1 MRMSKNVGAICF
13 VVVMSMMF
21 IYSLTPTLAADK
33 FKVAAL
39 FPGSINDATFNQS
52 GYEGLK
58 KIERELG
65 AEISFIEKVPGANEE
80 ENMLDYARRGYNL
93 IIAHGGQMDN
103 SALKVAK
110 RFPKVKFF
118 VTNGGASGPNISHG
132 GINQNHYGYVTGMLA
147 ARMTKTNKVSFISA
161 QNFPFVVS
169 VYEAIKK
176 GAVATKPK
184 VEVSAVYTGDWEDV
198 HKAKEAAFAEIAKG
212 SDVLFPYLNFAKLG
226 ILDAAREKDIYA
238 FGEIASANEKEID
251 RQFNVAPK
259 NTLAI
264 VLMNYGE
271 VLFNIA
277 KLVKSGK
284 FEGGKSFF
292 LGLETPGITGF
303 LRENKVIPKEVL
315 EEIKKAK
322 QDIIAGKIKF

>member
-1 MRMSKNVGAICF
+1 MRMNGHVGGICF
-13 VVVMSMMF
+13 LVLISILF
-21 IYSLTPTLAADK
+21 AFGPAPSFAAEK
-33 FKVAAL
+33 LKVAAL

-80 ENMLDYARRGYNL
+80 ENMVDYARRGYDL
-93 IIAHGGQMDN
+93 IVAHGGQMDN

-110 RFPKVKFF
+110 KFPKVKFF

-132 GINQNHYGYVTGMLA
+132 GINQNHYGYITGMLA
-147 ARMTKTNKVSFISA
+147 AKMTKTGKVSFISA
-161 QNFPFVVS
+161 QNFPFVVM

-176 GAVATKPK
+176 GALATNPK

-198 HKAKEAAFAEIAKG
+198 HKAKEAAFAEISKG
-212 SDVLFPYLNFAKLG
+212 ADVLFPYLNFAKAG
-226 ILDAAREKDIYA
+226 ILDAAREKNIYA
-238 FGEIASANEKEID
+238 FGEIASEDQTQVD
-251 RQFNVAPK
+251 RQLSIAPK

-277 KLVKSGK
+277 RLVKSGK

-292 LGLETPGITGF
+292 LGLETPGVTGF
-303 LRENKVIPKEVL
+303 LRENKAIPKEVMAD
-315 EEIKKAK
+315 IKRTK
-322 QDIIAGKIKF
+322 QDIVAGKIKF